1 VHKIPEYICK
11 TIILERLRWFL
22 LLFLLLTL
30 SYLSK
35 LNVMSSE
42 GFSPLENCS
51 EREMLT
57 IKSGVTAALDIMAVC
72 HTFFEFELSGS
83 GVADRC

>member
-1 VHKIPEYICK
+1 
-11 TIILERLRWFL
+11 
-22 LLFLLLTL
+22 
-30 SYLSK
+30 
-35 LNVMSSE
+35 MSSE